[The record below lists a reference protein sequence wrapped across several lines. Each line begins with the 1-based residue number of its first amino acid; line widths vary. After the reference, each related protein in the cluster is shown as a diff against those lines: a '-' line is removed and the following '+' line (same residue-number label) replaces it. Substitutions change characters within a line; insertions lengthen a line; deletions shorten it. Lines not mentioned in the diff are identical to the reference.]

1 MLQINKTKLVV
12 LFSYI
17 FIHCIAPSGSP
28 NNVTG
33 QTFNS
38 TAVQVSWDPPYIHL
52 QNGVI
57 TSYSITLL
65 EISTNTTQFFSQNP
79 LYTTLIISGLHPY
92 YDYSIS
98 VAAYTVALGPASVTT
113 VRTLQDGKY

>member
-1 MLQINKTKLVV
+1 MFFV
-12 LFSYI
+12 
-17 FIHCIAPSGSP
+17 IAPSGSP

-33 QTFNS
+33 LSLNS
-38 TAVQVSWDPPYIHL
+38 TAIQVSWDSPHLHL

-57 TSYSITLL
+57 TSYTITLF
-65 EISTNTTQFFSQNP
+65 EISTNSTQLFSQNS

-98 VAAYTVALGPASVTT
+98 VAAYTVGVGPASITT
-113 VRTLQDGKY
+113 VRTLQDGKYYCINKNILSLKFL